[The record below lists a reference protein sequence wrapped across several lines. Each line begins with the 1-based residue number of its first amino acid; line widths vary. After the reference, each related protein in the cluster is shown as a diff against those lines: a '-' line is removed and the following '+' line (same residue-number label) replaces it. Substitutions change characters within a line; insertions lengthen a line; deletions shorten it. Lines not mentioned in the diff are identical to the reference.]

1 MLVLP
6 SIFSDGMVLQQG
18 AEVPLWGRAGQNAEV
33 AVEFLGTRYATQADS
48 SGRWR
53 VALGAARPGGGPCEL
68 RISSGDDAV
77 SIRDVLIGDV
87 WLCFGQSNMMTPMSR
102 LRDNYPEEFGLSPAP
117 AIRQFALPCA
127 WDLSGP
133 RSDPPQA
140 KWAKPEPED
149 FGNFSGVAWFF
160 ARSEQERRPFP
171 VGIVLAANGG
181 APIET
186 FMSREAL
193 SIFPTKLAEVDRLA
207 DEAVREAEAASRSR
221 AIAEWEASV
230 RASDRGLAEGWR
242 LPEADDSAWRGIR
255 MPGRFDEERELR
267 GFCGALWLSRT
278 FSVPEG
284 FPAEG
289 CRLWLGTIADADQ
302 AFINGV
308 EVGSTGYRYPPRK
321 YPIPAGLL
329 RPGINRIA
337 LRVVCNEGDG
347 GATRGKPFR
356 ILPGPASKD
365 VSPIDLRGNW
375 KYAVGFRAPPRASDL
390 FLQWLPTAMFNGM
403 ASPLLPYAAK
413 GAIWYQGEAN
423 TGKPHEYARLFEAMM
438 RDWRR
443 RIGREDFPFL
453 VAQLPILGAP
463 APNDE
468 ASPWALLR
476 EAQAAALGL
485 PAVGMAAALDLG
497 EWNDLHPLN
506 KKDLGARLA
515 LAAEALLH
523 GERNGSPGPT
533 VAGAERRG
541 RSLSVRF
548 DRCGSGLIAKGG
560 EAFVGVVDDNGET
573 ARVRAA
579 IEAPDRL
586 SVDLSGIERPALL
599 LYAWADNPA
608 DRQLYG
614 GDGLPAQPFRLPI
627 PED

>member
-18 AEVPLWGRAGQNAEV
+18 AEVPVWGRADPNAEV
-33 AVEFLGTRYATQADS
+33 GVEFLGARYATQADS

-53 VALGAARPGGGPCEL
+53 VALCPAGPGGPFDML
-68 RISSGDDAV
+68 ISAGGDAA
-77 SIRDVLIGDV
+77 SIRDVLVGDV

-117 AIRQFALPCA
+117 AIRQIALPCA
-127 WDLSGP
+127 WDVSGP
-133 RSDPPQA
+133 RIDPPEA
-140 KWAKPEPED
+140 KWAGPDSED
-149 FGNFSGVAWFF
+149 FDSFSGVAWFF
-160 ARSEQERRPFP
+160 ARSEQERRQVP

-193 SIFPTKLAEVDRLA
+193 SEFPTKLAETDRLA
-207 DEAVREAEAASRSR
+207 DASVREAEASSRSR
-221 AIAEWEASV
+221 SIAEWEAFV
-230 RASDRGLAEGWR
+230 RANDRGLSERWQ
-242 LPEADDSAWRGIR
+242 LPKADDSSWREMR
-255 MPGRFDEERELR
+255 MPGRFDAEAELR

-278 FSVPEG
+278 FSVPEE
-284 FPAEG
+284 FPTEG

-302 AFINGV
+302 AFVNGV

-329 RPGINRIA
+329 RPGVNRIV
-337 LRVVCNEGDG
+337 LRVACNEGDG

-356 ILPGPASKD
+356 IMPGPASKD
-365 VSPIDLRGNW
+365 LSPIDLRGTW
-375 KYAVGFRAPPRASDL
+375 KYAVGVHAPPRAPDF

-403 ASPLLPYAAK
+403 VAPLLPYAAK

-423 TGKPHEYARLFEAMM
+423 TGRPQEYARLFRAMI

-453 VAQLPILGAP
+453 VVQLPILGAP
-463 APNDE
+463 TPNDE
-468 ASPWALLR
+468 ASTWALLR

-515 LAAEALLH
+515 LAAEALLR

-533 VAGAERRG
+533 AAGAERRG
-541 RSLSVRF
+541 RSLSISF
-548 DRCGSGLIAKGG
+548 DRCGSGLVAKGG
-560 EAFVGVVDDNGET
+560 EAFVGIVDDNGAT
-573 ARVRAA
+573 ARERAS

-586 SVDLSGIERPALL
+586 SVDLSGIERPALV

-614 GDGLPAQPFRLPI
+614 GDGLPAQPFRLAI

>member
-18 AEVPLWGRAGQNAEV
+18 VEVPVWGRSGPNAEV
-33 AVEFLGTRYATQADS
+33 AVEFLGKRYATRADS

-53 VALGAARPGGGPCEL
+53 VALAPSAPGGPYGM
-68 RISSGDDAV
+68 RISSGADAV
-77 SIRDVLIGDV
+77 SIRDVLVGDV
-87 WLCFGQSNMMTPMSR
+87 WICAGQSNMQTPMSR
-102 LRDNYPEEFGLSPAP
+102 LRDDYPEEFGLSPSP
-117 AIRQFALPCA
+117 DIRQFALPCA

-133 RSDPPQA
+133 RADPPGA
-140 KWAKPEPED
+140 AWARPDSEV
-149 FGNFSGVAWFF
+149 FGDFSGLAWFF
-160 ARSEQERRPFP
+160 ARSEQERRRVP

-181 APIET
+181 ASIES

-193 SIFPTKLAEVDRLA
+193 SEFPTKLAETDRLA
-207 DEAVREAEAASRSR
+207 DASVREAESSSRSR
-221 AIAEWEASV
+221 SIAEWESFV
-230 RASDRGLAEGWR
+230 RANDRGLLGGWQ
-242 LPEADDSAWRGIR
+242 LPGADDSSWRSIR

-267 GFCGALWLSRT
+267 GFCGALWLCRT

-284 FPAEG
+284 YPAEG
-289 CRLWLGTIADADQ
+289 CRLWLGTIVDADR
-302 AFINGV
+302 AFVNGV
-308 EVGSTGYRYPPRK
+308 EVGGTGYRYPPRK

-329 RPGINRIA
+329 RPGINRIV

-347 GATRGKPFR
+347 GATRGKPFF
-356 ILPGPASKD
+356 ILPGKASKD
-365 VSPIDLRGNW
+365 LPPIDLRGSW
-375 KYAVGFRAPPRASDL
+375 KYAVGVHAPPRAPDL

-403 ASPLLPYAAK
+403 AAPLLPYAAK

-423 TGKPHEYARLFEAMM
+423 TGKPQEYARLLRAMI

-453 VAQLPILGAP
+453 VVQLPILGAP
-463 APNDE
+463 GPNDE
-468 ASPWALLR
+468 ASLLALLR
-476 EAQAAALGL
+476 EAQATALGL

-541 RSLSVRF
+541 RSLSIRF
-548 DRCGSGLIAKGG
+548 DRCGSGLVAKGG
-560 EAFVGVVDDNGET
+560 EAFVGVVDDNGAT
-573 ARVRAA
+573 SRVRAA

-586 SVDLSGIERPALL
+586 SVDLSGIERPALI

-614 GDGLPAQPFRLPI
+614 GDALPAQPFRLAI